1 MTLNTNKA
9 WLYIHPDI
17 VNKAV
22 VIAGVMEPPQQHSN
36 QQKPT
41 IIGKQIKWHRL
52 MPAHSYT
59 VKKLHCLSDKKLQLQ
74 PNKLTVTQSPEKD
87 DQIMFD

>member
-1 MTLNTNKA
+1 MQVSKVL
-9 WLYIHPDI
+9 HPPSHCQQMH
-17 VNKAV
+17 
-22 VIAGVMEPPQQHSN
+22 VIAGVMKHHQQHSN
-36 QQKPT
+36 EQKPT
-41 IIGKQIKWHRL
+41 IIGKQMKWHRL

-74 PNKLTVTQSPEKD
+74 PNKLTVTQSPQKD